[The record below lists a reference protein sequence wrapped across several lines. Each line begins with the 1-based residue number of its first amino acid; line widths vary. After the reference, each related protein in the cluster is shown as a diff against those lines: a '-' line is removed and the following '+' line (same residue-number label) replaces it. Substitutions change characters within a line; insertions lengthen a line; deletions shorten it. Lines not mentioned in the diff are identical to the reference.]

1 MKFISQILMLF
12 SLTFFG
18 CSTPYD
24 QVHIPQPE
32 PSIYKPGTLPP
43 SGKKKPATQ
52 NPYKIKGI
60 QYTPI
65 ASSKGFVQTGIAS
78 WYGKKFH
85 GRKTSNGEIYSM
97 YAMTA
102 AHKTLPM
109 NTWVRV
115 HNLKNKREIVVRIND
130 RGPFITGRII
140 DLSHTGASRI
150 GIIGAGTGKVRVTA
164 LGRAVSYSKKTKTPT
179 DFIPVDYWKGNFTV
193 QIGAFQVKA
202 NAKEY
207 RYKLSKHYQNAH
219 IAVFTD
225 SRGTFY
231 RVRIGQFTNLK
242 DAVRYSEKLIAQGIS
257 TAFAVAE

>member
-1 MKFISQILMLF
+1 M
-12 SLTFFG
+12 
-18 CSTPYD
+18 
-24 QVHIPQPE
+24 
-32 PSIYKPGTLPP
+32 
-43 SGKKKPATQ
+43 A
-52 NPYKIKGI
+52 
-60 QYTPI
+60 
-65 ASSKGFVQTGIAS
+65 
-78 WYGKKFH
+78 W
-85 GRKTSNGEIYSM
+85 R
-97 YAMTA
+97 
-102 AHKTLPM
+102 
-109 NTWVRV
+109 
-115 HNLKNKREIVVRIND
+115 
-130 RGPFITGRII
+130 PFIIFLFNSGSSSNAARV
-140 DLSHTGASRI
+140 SANRVSPFP
-150 GIIGAGTGKVRVTA
+150 AGTQLACSRVTA